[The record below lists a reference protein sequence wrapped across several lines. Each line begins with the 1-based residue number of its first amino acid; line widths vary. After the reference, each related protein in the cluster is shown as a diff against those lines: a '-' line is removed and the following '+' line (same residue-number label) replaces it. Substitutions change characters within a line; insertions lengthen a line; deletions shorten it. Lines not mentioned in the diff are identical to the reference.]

1 MRKNII
7 LVVVTIL
14 IVAFCSGCSNNYKH
28 LSVEEAMDMM
38 KTAKNYMIVDVR
50 SQEEY
55 DKRHIP
61 GAVLVPIN
69 DLKAGKFDALPDK
82 NQTLM
87 IYCWTGRRAE
97 TAAQILIDNGYTN
110 VYELGG
116 LVNWTGETEG
126 EEE

>member
-14 IVAFCSGCSNNYKH
+14 IVAFCSGCSDTYKH
-28 LSVEEAMDMM
+28 LSVEEAMNMM
-38 KTAKNYMIVDVR
+38 KTAKNYIIVDVR

-61 GAVLVPIN
+61 GALLVPIN